1 MVADIRRPE
10 MMTCELDTR
19 RLYEALRA
27 RDRRFDGRF
36 FVAVRSTRIYCRPVC
51 TVRPPKFENCTF
63 LPTAAACEQAGY
75 RPCLRCRP
83 EIAPGTVAPVDA
95 VSRIASLA
103 VRRIEDGAL
112 SGGGLEDLAAEFGIT
127 GRHLRRVLC
136 TETGQSPLE
145 LAQTQRL
152 LLSKQLLTDTK
163 MSVTEVAFAAGFESL
178 RRFNH
183 AFKTRYR
190 LTPTGLRRTGPKL
203 PDQDAYAF
211 ELAIRPPIDLPSL
224 LTYWTARATAGV
236 EHVSNND
243 YQRTVAIGKRT
254 GWVSIRPGAHSH
266 TVRVIIS
273 SSLGPAL
280 TTVLARLK
288 HMLDTRSDPL
298 EVGKFLA
305 DDPLLVESV
314 RNYPD
319 VRIPGAFDGFEC
331 AIRTVLGQQISVRG
345 ATTLAGRLANR
356 FGRPIASPIEGL
368 TTLFPTP
375 ESLAEASVNELTSLG
390 LTGRRAETI
399 KGLAYAFADEQV
411 RLEPGTDPDG
421 VRSTLLGLPG
431 IGDWTVEYLLLR
443 ACGWPDAFPAGDLGL
458 QKAAKLSANKLRDR
472 AERWRP
478 WRGHAAMLLWRSLA
492 NPTV

>member
-1 MVADIRRPE
+1 
-10 MMTCELDTR
+10 MTRELDNRT
-19 RLYEALRA
+19 LYEALRT

-51 TVRPPKFENCTF
+51 TVRPPKFENCSF
-63 LPTAAACEQAGY
+63 LSTAAACEQAGY

-83 EIAPGTVAPVDA
+83 ELAPGTIAPVDA
-95 VSRIASLA
+95 VSRLASLA

-112 SGGGLEDLAAEFGIT
+112 SGRGLEELATEFGIT

-152 LLSKQLLTDTK
+152 LLSKQLLTDTQ
-163 MSVTEVAFAAGFESL
+163 MNVTDVAFAAGFESL

-190 LTPTGLRRTGPKL
+190 LTPTALRRIREKL
-203 PDQDAYAF
+203 PDEDAYVF
-211 ELAIRPPIDLPSL
+211 ELAIRPPFDQTSL
-224 LTYWTARATAGV
+224 LSYSSARATSGV
-236 EHVSNND
+236 EQVSNNG
-243 YQRTVAIGKRT
+243 YQRTVAIGKQT
-254 GWVSIRPGAHSH
+254 GWIGIEPGTHSH
-266 TVRVIIS
+266 SVRVRIS

-298 EVGKFLA
+298 EVGRFLSS
-305 DDPLLVESV
+305 DPLLAERV
-314 RNYPD
+314 RHCPD

-356 FGRPIASPIEGL
+356 FGRAIASPIEGL
-368 TTLFPTP
+368 STLFPTP
-375 ESLAEASVNELTSLG
+375 ESLAGASVPELTSLG

-399 KGLAYAFADEQV
+399 QRMSRAFADGLV
-411 RLEPGTDPDG
+411 RLEPGTDPDV
-421 VRSTLLGLPG
+421 VRAALLELPG

-458 QKAAKLSANKLRDR
+458 QKVLKLSAARLRER

-492 NPTV
+492 NPIV